1 MRTTNHGCPRMY
13 FVMTRTVYV
22 KRCLLDQ
29 IWLST
34 SIKKPPRGNV
44 EALYAGTLREIGTA

>member
-13 FVMTRTVYV
+13 FVMAHFVFEKT
-22 KRCLLDQ
+22 CFLDQ

-34 SIKKPPRGNV
+34 LIKKPPRGNV
-44 EALYAGTLREIGTA
+44 EALYTGTLREIETA